1 MDSLSLLA
9 VLAQI
14 LFGGRMLS
22 QWLLSEKRKKVVT
35 PLTFWWLS
43 LSGSF
48 VLFIYGYFRTD
59 FPLMLGQVLGY
70 IIYIRNL
77 QIQKQWKLLPKWS
90 QFLIIAIPIGII
102 AYGWNNGKFDLAA
115 LFSKDEMAT
124 WLLTLGIVAQVLFT
138 LRFVYQ
144 WFYAEKNKEA
154 TLPLGFWL
162 FSFTGGLLSLV
173 YFLYRVDYVMV
184 LSYSL
189 GTFIYARNIY
199 LHYISKTA

>member
-9 VLAQI
+9 LLAQL
-14 LFGGRMLS
+14 LFGARMLS
-22 QWLLSEKRKKVVT
+22 QWILSEKSKKIVT

-48 VLFIYGYFRTD
+48 VLFVYGYLRTD

-77 QIQKQWKLLPKWS
+77 QIQKQWKILPIWS
-90 QFLIIAIPIGII
+90 RTLIIIIPIVIMT
-102 AYGWNNGKFDLAA
+102 YGWNNGEFDIKA
-115 LFSKDEMAT
+115 LFSEDEMAS

-144 WFYAEKNKEA
+144 WFYAEKNKQA
-154 TLPLGFWL
+154 TLPLGFWF
-162 FSFTGGLLSLV
+162 FSFVGGLLSLL
-173 YFLYRVDYVMV
+173 YFLYRADYIMV
-184 LSYSL
+184 LSYGL

-199 LHYISKTA
+199 LYYNAKA

>member
-1 MDSLSLLA
+1 
-9 VLAQI
+9 
-14 LFGGRMLS
+14 MLS
-22 QWLLSEKRKKVVT
+22 QWLLSEKSKKVVT

-48 VLFIYGYFRTD
+48 ILFIYGYLRTD

-77 QIQKQWKLLPKWS
+77 QIQKQWKLLPVWS
-90 QFLIIAIPIGII
+90 RLLIILIPIAII
-102 AYGWNNGKFDLAA
+102 VYGWNNGEFDIKA
-115 LFSKDEMAT
+115 LFSKDEIST
-124 WLLTLGIVAQVLFT
+124 GLLTLGIIAQVLFT

-144 WFYAEKNKEA
+144 WFYAEKNKKA
-154 TLPLGFWL
+154 ILPLGFWI
-162 FSFTGGLLSLV
+162 FSFSGGLLSLI
-173 YFLYRVDYVMV
+173 YFIYRVDYIMI

-199 LHYISKTA
+199 LYYKSKV

>member
-9 VLAQI
+9 VIAQL
-14 LFGGRMLS
+14 LFGARMLS

-48 VLFIYGYFRTD
+48 VLFVYGYFRVD
-59 FPLMLGQVLGY
+59 FPLMLGQILGY

-77 QIQKQWKLLPKWS
+77 QIQKQWKILPRWT
-90 QFLIIAIPIGII
+90 QFLVIAIPIAIVG
-102 AYGWNNGKFDLAA
+102 YGWNNGKLDLEA
-115 LFSKDEMAT
+115 LFSTEEMAT

-162 FSFTGGLLSLV
+162 FSFVGGLLSLL
-173 YFLYRVDYVMV
+173 YFLYRTDYVMV
-184 LSYSL
+184 LSYGL

-199 LHYISKTA
+199 LYYKSQS

>member
-22 QWLLSEKRKKVVT
+22 QWLLSEKSKKVVT

-70 IIYIRNL
+70 IIY
-77 QIQKQWKLLPKWS
+77 
-90 QFLIIAIPIGII
+90 
-102 AYGWNNGKFDLAA
+102 
-115 LFSKDEMAT
+115 
-124 WLLTLGIVAQVLFT
+124 
-138 LRFVYQ
+138 
-144 WFYAEKNKEA
+144 
-154 TLPLGFWL
+154 
-162 FSFTGGLLSLV
+162 
-173 YFLYRVDYVMV
+173 
-184 LSYSL
+184 
-189 GTFIYARNIY
+189 
-199 LHYISKTA
+199 

>member
-1 MDSLSLLA
+1 MDSLSLIA
-9 VLAQI
+9 ILAQL
-14 LFGGRMLS
+14 LFGARMLS
-22 QWLLSEKRKKVVT
+22 QWLLSEKSKKVVT

-48 VLFIYGYFRTD
+48 ILFIYGYLRTD

-77 QIQKQWKLLPKWS
+77 QIQKQWKLLPVWS
-90 QFLIIAIPIGII
+90 RLLIILIPIAII
-102 AYGWNNGKFDLAA
+102 VYGWNNGEFDIKA
-115 LFSKDEMAT
+115 LFSKDEIST
-124 WLLTLGIVAQVLFT
+124 GLLTLGIIAQVLFT

-144 WFYAEKNKEA
+144 WFYAEKNKKA
-154 TLPLGFWL
+154 ILPLGFWI
-162 FSFTGGLLSLV
+162 FSFSGGLLSLI
-173 YFLYRVDYVMV
+173 YFIYRVDYIMI

-199 LHYISKTA
+199 LYYKSKV

>member
-9 VLAQI
+9 LLAQL
-14 LFGGRMLS
+14 LFGARMLS
-22 QWLLSEKRKKVVT
+22 QWLLSEKSKKVVT

-48 VLFIYGYFRTD
+48 VLFVYGYLRND

-77 QIQKQWKLLPKWS
+77 QIQKQWRLLPLWS
-90 QFLIIAIPIGII
+90 KILIIFIPIMII
-102 AYGWNNGKFDLAA
+102 IFGWNNGEFDIDA
-115 LFSKDEMAT
+115 LFSEKEMAL
-124 WLLTLGIVAQVLFT
+124 WLLTLGIIAQILFT

-144 WFYAEKNKEA
+144 WLYAEKNKQA

-162 FSFTGGLLSLV
+162 FSFIGGLLSLL
-173 YFLYRVDYVMV
+173 YFLYRADYIMV

-199 LHYISKTA
+199 LYYNSKS

>member
-22 QWLLSEKRKKVVT
+22 QWLLSEKSKKVVT

-59 FPLMLGQVLGY
+59 FPLMLGQMLGY

-77 QIQKQWKLLPKWS
+77 QIQKQWKILPKWS
-90 QFLIIAIPIGII
+90 QFLIIAIPIGIVL
-102 AYGWNNGKFDLAA
+102 YGWNNGKFDIAA
-115 LFSKDEMAT
+115 LFSTKEMAT

-144 WFYAEKNKEA
+144 WFHAEKNQEA

-162 FSFTGGLLSLV
+162 FSFMGGLLSLL

-199 LHYISKTA
+199 LYFKSQKA